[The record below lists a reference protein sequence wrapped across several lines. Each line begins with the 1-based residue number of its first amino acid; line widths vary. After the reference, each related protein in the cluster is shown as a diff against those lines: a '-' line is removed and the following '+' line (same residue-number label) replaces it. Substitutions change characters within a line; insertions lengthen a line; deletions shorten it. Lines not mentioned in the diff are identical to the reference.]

1 MTGALHA
8 AVSLSAGD
16 VFTAEFDRLGSV
28 TLQVDGRSP
37 ARDRAGCPDK
47 KG

>member
-8 AVSLSAGD
+8 ALPISPGD

-28 TLQVDGRSP
+28 TIRTSP
-37 ARDRAGCPDK
+37 MA
-47 KG
+47 